1 MKERKRIGSFVQ
13 VGYAFS
19 QAQMTHAPSKPIGW
33 YEYQIRDCYRELC
46 KSHGIGGARELLNEI
61 ADTTEER
68 MK

>member
-1 MKERKRIGSFVQ
+1 MTSPSQYTPPEMQEQTAKY
-13 VGYAFS
+13 GYD
-19 QAQMTHAPSKPIGW
+19 KPLGW
-33 YEYQIRDCYRELC
+33 LEYQIRDCYRELC